1 MSFST
6 TGFYNQ
12 QTWIKFAKGREMFT
26 NRKEEKPQGE
36 QGITTLEGTQHTR
49 KKNRYR
55 PVIKRGK
62 FRTSSLYREMI
73 SESSFFFF
81 LTNFSLFEFQGV
93 HGVE

>member
-1 MSFST
+1 
-6 TGFYNQ
+6 
-12 QTWIKFAKGREMFT
+12 MFT

-36 QGITTLEGTQHTR
+36 QGITTLEGTEHTR

-73 SESSFFFF
+73 SESSFFFK
-81 LTNFSLFEFQGV
+81 TNFSLSEFQGV

>member
-1 MSFST
+1 
-6 TGFYNQ
+6 
-12 QTWIKFAKGREMFT
+12 MFT

-36 QGITTLEGTQHTR
+36 QGITTLEGTEHTR

-73 SESSFFFF
+73 SESSFFLKRTF
-81 LTNFSLFEFQGV
+81 LFPNFKGFMESSDSLTLGRQ
-93 HGVE
+93 

>member
-1 MSFST
+1 
-6 TGFYNQ
+6 
-12 QTWIKFAKGREMFT
+12 MFT

-36 QGITTLEGTQHTR
+36 QGITTLEGTEHTR

-73 SESSFFFF
+73 SESSFFF
-81 LTNFSLFEFQGV
+81 
-93 HGVE
+93 